1 MEMKKES
8 NILTEEKPKY
18 IISLKKRYRILYIV
32 MFALFLVCT
41 MYFGVISLCAG
52 TDTMIFDIG
61 ITVIFLIFLF
71 CFLHGL
77 TRKCE
82 RYKGKVV
89 YSFFLTK
96 REYKLSDIAF
106 SNEKIEEFYK
116 DYGVGMF
123 GLNKAF
129 RIVENNGKPDFV
141 PINNLDKVVLDDL
154 IGYEIQK
161 KKLVE
166 NTENFVQGRKANNA
180 LLFGDSGTGK
190 STSIKAI
197 VNEYYDQGLRMIEI
211 YKHQF
216 KDLSNVI
223 AAIKNRNYKFII
235 YMDDLSF
242 EEFEIEYKFLKAV
255 IEGGVETK
263 PDNILIYATSNRRHL
278 IKETWNDRND
288 MESSNGLHRSD
299 TIEEKMSLVNRFGCQ
314 ISYSKPSNKEYYNI
328 VIGLAKKNGLDM
340 SEEELMAEAN
350 KWELSHGGISGRT
363 AQQFINHCLG
373 MRK

>member
-116 DYGVGMF
+116 DYGDGNVS
-123 GLNKAF
+123 
-129 RIVENNGKPDFV
+129 ISW
-141 PINNLDKVVLDDL
+141 DKVTTFCNKQ
-154 IGYEIQK
+154 GEKFFKFGFAY
-161 KKLVE
+161 
-166 NTENFVQGRKANNA
+166 NNVQ
-180 LLFGDSGTGK
+180 LL
-190 STSIKAI
+190 
-197 VNEYYDQGLRMIEI
+197 
-211 YKHQF
+211 
-216 KDLSNVI
+216 
-223 AAIKNRNYKFII
+223 
-235 YMDDLSF
+235 
-242 EEFEIEYKFLKAV
+242 
-255 IEGGVETK
+255 
-263 PDNILIYATSNRRHL
+263 
-278 IKETWNDRND
+278 
-288 MESSNGLHRSD
+288 
-299 TIEEKMSLVNRFGCQ
+299 EK
-314 ISYSKPSNKEYYNI
+314 
-328 VIGLAKKNGLDM
+328 
-340 SEEELMAEAN
+340 
-350 KWELSHGGISGRT
+350 
-363 AQQFINHCLG
+363 
-373 MRK
+373 